1 MPQTP
6 IQFFWFTVVV
16 AVGAVVSHGIMR
28 VVMHRLLEPGKVIN
42 DTLKRMNVPESEWEH
57 RRRKIKN
64 FGVGLQSWV
73 GSIEIVLF
81 AIAIVYRQPL
91 LILLWVGAKYIASWG
106 WWGQDQIGRTFYNR
120 NLFGSGLNILL
131 GIITGGFAQLAIRCA
146 S

>member
-1 MPQTP
+1 MPHTP
-6 IQFFWFTVVV
+6 IQFFWFIVVV
-16 AVGAVVSHGIMR
+16 AAGVVVSHVIMCG
-28 VVMHRLLEPGKVIN
+28 VMHRLLEPGKVFD
-42 DTLKRMNVPESEWEH
+42 DTLRRMNVPESEWESEK
-57 RRRKIKN
+57 RKSKSL
-64 FGVGLQSWV
+64 GSGLQSLV

-91 LILLWVGAKYIASWG
+91 LILLWVGTKYIAGWG
-106 WWGQDQIGRTFYNR
+106 RWGQDQIGRTFYNR